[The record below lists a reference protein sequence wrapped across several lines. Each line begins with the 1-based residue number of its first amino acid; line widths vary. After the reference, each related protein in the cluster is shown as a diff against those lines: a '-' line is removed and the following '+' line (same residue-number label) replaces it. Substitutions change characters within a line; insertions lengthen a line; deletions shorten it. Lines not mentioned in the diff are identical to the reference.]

1 MGTVD
6 FRFPENLHVFQD
18 EVEGN
23 FEIQL
28 DCYIAKQMDHYIR
41 KQMDKTNHFDK

>member
-1 MGTVD
+1 MTGPMGTVD

-23 FEIQL
+23 IEIQL
-28 DCYIAKQMDHYIR
+28 DLLHS
-41 KQMDKTNHFDK
+41 KTNGSLYNKTNG